1 MNRVFQKNWN
11 SRFGNY
17 LLPLFFCIGNLA
29 NFFFFYMGL
38 AYEENIVR
46 KIGFIIINVF
56 YAITAFAALLSA
68 LRFGKMRLRLLL
80 PLIAVVL
87 LYAGYYLTSLIRF
100 GCSTSWIYNTEQFV
114 TFSFPAF
121 CAGIYAACRK
131 NEESLFDCLEHLSV
145 WTVPAA
151 LVYLNGA
158 LFNCNPFGN
167 GRDLGIINYMS
178 VAYTLMPFLL
188 AVILQFLDNKPLTLF
203 GRTWKHP
210 QWVRGA
216 LIALFW
222 VVLIAS
228 GTRGSYFCVVGFC
241 VCVVFSAFIHRR
253 NRKKSVILS
262 TAMVL
267 LLCFNIFI
275 YSPKGFN
282 TDRMQFFIDGLG
294 KGEIV
299 TSEKDDELDSK
310 LEELV
315 KSDGNQQVANGDSSN
330 GNESPKITDRGTLYK
345 LAWMEFQ
352 KNPLTGMGSMGY
364 AVKYGMYPHNAV
376 LQILCETGVVG
387 AALFMTMILW
397 AFIRILRSGQ
407 KRKEVRFF
415 LLFLIA
421 YAIEANISGDFWNCP
436 VLLCALGYGFALSMT
451 KELS

>member
-1 MNRVFQKNWN
+1 MNRFLEKIWN
-11 SRFGNY
+11 CQYGKY
-17 LLPLFFCIGNLA
+17 LLPLFFCIGSLA
-29 NFFFFYMGL
+29 NVIFFCLGL
-38 AYEENIVR
+38 AYEDNNVR
-46 KIGFIIINVF
+46 KIGFIVINVF
-56 YAITAFAALLSA
+56 YAITAFAALLSV
-68 LRFGKMRLRLLL
+68 LHFEKMRLCLLL

-87 LYAGYYLTSLIRF
+87 LYAGYYLISLIRF
-100 GCSTSWIYNTEQFV
+100 GCSASWIHNAEQFV

-121 CAGIYAACRK
+121 CAGIYAARRK
-131 NEESLFDCLEHLSV
+131 NEESLFDCLERLSV
-145 WTVPAA
+145 WAVPAA

-167 GRDLGIINYMS
+167 GRDLGIISYME
-178 VAYTLMPFLL
+178 VAYT
-188 AVILQFLDNKPLTLF
+188 
-203 GRTWKHP
+203 RTWKHP

-253 NRKKSVILS
+253 NRKKSVILL

-364 AVKYGMYPHNAV
+364 AVKYGLYPHNAV
-376 LQILCETGVVG
+376 LQILCETGAVG

-415 LLFLIA
+415 LLFLVA

-436 VLLCALGYGFALSMT
+436 VLLCALGYGFALSRE
-451 KELS
+451 KEPS

>member
-1 MNRVFQKNWN
+1 MW
-11 SRFGNY
+11 
-17 LLPLFFCIGNLA
+17 A
-29 NFFFFYMGL
+29 
-38 AYEENIVR
+38 
-46 KIGFIIINVF
+46 
-56 YAITAFAALLSA
+56 
-68 LRFGKMRLRLLL
+68 
-80 PLIAVVL
+80 
-87 LYAGYYLTSLIRF
+87 
-100 GCSTSWIYNTEQFV
+100 
-114 TFSFPAF
+114 
-121 CAGIYAACRK
+121 
-131 NEESLFDCLEHLSV
+131 
-145 WTVPAA
+145 VPAA

-167 GRDLGIINYMS
+167 GRDLGIISYME

-188 AVILQFLDNKPLTLF
+188 AIILQFLDNKPLTLF

-253 NRKKSVILS
+253 NRKKSVILL

-364 AVKYGMYPHNAV
+364 AVKYGLYPHNAV
-376 LQILCETGVVG
+376 LQILCETGAVG

-415 LLFLIA
+415 LLFLVA

-436 VLLCALGYGFALSMT
+436 VLLCALGYGFALSRE
-451 KELS
+451 KEPS